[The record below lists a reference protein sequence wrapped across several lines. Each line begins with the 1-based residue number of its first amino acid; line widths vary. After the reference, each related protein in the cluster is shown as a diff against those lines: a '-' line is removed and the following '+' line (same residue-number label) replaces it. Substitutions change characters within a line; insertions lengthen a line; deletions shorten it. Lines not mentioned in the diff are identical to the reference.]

1 MAIPPSASALVGAS
15 TSTAERSAS
24 SAASYAPVDL
34 SSLRTTA
41 AIVAALNDLGAHE
54 SALDS
59 SLSSLVAN
67 RAELDGLLSRIR
79 AAAPDVPLAR
89 ADAMDLAGRVD
100 ATAAVAER
108 ISGKVR
114 ALDLEQVRAR
124 GHATF

>member
-1 MAIPPSASALVGAS
+1 MAIPPSASALADAP
-15 TSTAERSAS
+15 TPTTERASAS
-24 SAASYAPVDL
+24 YTPVDL

-67 RAELDGLLSRIR
+67 RAELDGLLSRVR
-79 AAAPDVPLAR
+79 AAVPEVTLAR

-114 ALDLEQVRAR
+114 ALDLEQVRASN
-124 GHATF
+124 HAEC